1 MKAVDL
7 SREIGCQPFRATGF
21 WEASMQK
28 TQKRRKARSRGGQGE
43 GGGGENG
50 VERVKT
56 VHFPCLTEV
65 SQCGLQSDWVAERR
79 DRSSLPQTDFNLL
92 QWFAPPK

>member
-7 SREIGCQPFRATGF
+7 SREIGCQLFRAGRQICKKPKR
-21 WEASMQK
+21 EASK
-28 TQKRRKARSRGGQGE
+28 ESPFAWGA
-43 GGGGENG
+43 GGGENG
-50 VERVKT
+50 MERVKT

-65 SQCGLQSDWVAERR
+65 SQRGLQSDWVAERR
-79 DRSSLPQTDFNLL
+79 DQSSLPQTDFNLL